1 MSLNQQKGKENDM
14 KENEK
19 RPEGMQS
26 LRGEKSL
33 VETPKDMP
41 KISNRQTKVLNLLR
55 QGRYSATDI
64 TMALGFCDPRSYIR
78 ALRDKGFKIVDEW
91 VEGEDTRF
99 KKYWI

>member
-1 MSLNQQKGKENDM
+1 M

-19 RPEGMQS
+19 RPDGIVSERSDIS
-26 LRGEKSL
+26 LGQRN
-33 VETPKDMP
+33 KDIP

-64 TMALGFCDPRSYIR
+64 TIALGYCHPASYIR
-78 ALRDKGFKIVDEW
+78 TLRDKGFNILDEW
-91 VEGEDTRF
+91 VEGEETRF